1 MKIQMN
7 PTQKTVEIDRNNPFH
22 LSLSIST
29 KTVKEKDDGKRITE
43 FFLQENISVNETE
56 LTPLLTKHLHSTN
69 LWYKNGTNVGNCNQD
84 NYSGMTGILVDYDD
98 IMTIQQFKNQFS
110 DYHFIIYPSTNHK
123 LTKDSDGFEIEKFHV
138 ILPIDPKEYDLYNTN
153 DMHARAYQ

>member
-7 PTQKTVEIDRNNPFH
+7 QIQETAETDRNNPFH

-29 KTVKEKDDGKRITE
+29 KTTNTKKEGETITK

-69 LWYKNGTNVGNCNQD
+69 LWYKNNITSGTCRQA
-84 NYSGMTGILVDYDD
+84 NYSGMTGVIVDYDNT
-98 IMTIQQFKNQFS
+98 MTIQQFKHLYS
-110 DYHFIIYPSTNHK
+110 KHHFVLYPSSNHGK
-123 LTKDSDGFEIEKFHV
+123 KDEHGLKMEKFHV
-138 ILPIDPKEYDLYNTN
+138 ILPIDPQGYDLYNTN

>member
-7 PTQKTVEIDRNNPFH
+7 PIQETVAIDRNNPFH

-29 KTVKEKDDGKRITE
+29 ETVKEKDDGKKVTE
-43 FFLQENISVNETE
+43 FSHKENIPVNEAE

-69 LWYKNGTNVGNCNQD
+69 LWDKNCSQA
-84 NYSGMTGILVDYDD
+84 NYLGMTGVIVDYDH
-98 IMTIQQFKNQFS
+98 IMTIQQFKKKYS

-138 ILPIDPKEYDLYNTN
+138 ILPLDPDNYSLFKTS

>member
-7 PTQKTVEIDRNNPFH
+7 PTKKTVETDKDPFQ

-43 FFLQENISVNETE
+43 FFLKENIPVNETE
-56 LTPLLTKHLHSTN
+56 LTPILTKHLHSTN
-69 LWYKNGTNVGNCNQD
+69 LWYKKNTDIGNCNQV
-84 NYSGMTGILVDYDD
+84 NYSGMSGILVDYDNT
-98 IMTIQQFKNQFS
+98 MTIQQFKKLYL
-110 DYHFIIYPSTNHK
+110 DYHFILYPSSSHGLEDEHGLK
-123 LTKDSDGFEIEKFHV
+123 MEKFHA
-138 ILPIDPKEYDLYNTN
+138 ILPIDPKEYDIYKTS